1 MSYDC
6 NPYYNPESLGLEIIA
21 ELEFSDMSYQFDT
34 LLVWRHKDSGKFYTA
49 RDSGCS
55 CPTPFED
62 YCGIDKLTE
71 LNDWTQLLSDVEPET
86 ERYLEYS
93 NSEETY
99 GSWWGNPS
107 FPGDAASFLGTVRSA
122 MLS

>member
-6 NPYYNPESLGLEIIA
+6 NPYYNPEALGLETVA

-34 LLVWRHKDSGKFYTA
+34 LVVWKHKDSGKFYTA

-55 CPTPFED
+55 CPTPFEE

-71 LNDWTQLLSDVEPET
+71 LNDWTDLLSDVDTET
-86 ERYLEYS
+86 EEYLESQKKSDGY
-93 NSEETY
+93 Y
-99 GSWWGNPS
+99 WGNPN

-122 MLS
+122 MLSA

>member
-6 NPYYNPESLGLEIIA
+6 NPYYNPESLGLETVA
-21 ELEFSDMSYQFDT
+21 ELEFSDGSYQFDT
-34 LLVWRHKDSGKFYTA
+34 LVVWRHKDSGKFYTA

-71 LNDWTQLLSDVEPET
+71 LNAWTDLLSDVEPET
-86 ERYLEYS
+86 ERYLEGQKDSY
-93 NSEETY
+93 Y
-99 GSWWGNPS
+99 WGNPN